1 MFALDL
7 FVELFTLVDIVAAV
21 VHWALTEIEAVFLT
35 LPERLV
41 ENVLSRWQIASA
53 PGDAD
58 CRYPLA
64 PLVIAMVFPGNG

>member
-7 FVELFTLVDIVAAV
+7 FVELFTLADVAAAV
-21 VHWALTEIEAVFLT
+21 ANWALTEIEAVFLT

-41 ENVLSRWQIASA
+41 ENVLSRWQTASA
-53 PGDAD
+53 PGATD

-64 PLVIAMVFPGNG
+64 PLVIAAVFPVHG